1 MGHRGAAWRSWL
13 LHRVTGQGTRVAFG
27 GMFVD
32 DAFARF
38 AKVTILLSAAAVL
51 LMSQDT

>member
-1 MGHRGAAWRSWL
+1 MAPALTWGTAAASCAWRL
-13 LHRVTGQGTRVAFG
+13 DRRDRAGTRVAFG

-38 AKVTILLSAAAVL
+38 AKVVILLSAAA
-51 LMSQDT
+51 SC